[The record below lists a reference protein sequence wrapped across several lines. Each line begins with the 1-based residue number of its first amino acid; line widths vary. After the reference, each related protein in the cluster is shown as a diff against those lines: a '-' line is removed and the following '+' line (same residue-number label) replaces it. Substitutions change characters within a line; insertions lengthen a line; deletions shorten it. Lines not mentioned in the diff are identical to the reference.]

1 MRRIQLALQRL
12 GYYKDKVDG
21 VVGQDTLAAIRR
33 FQHELR
39 TDMTGRLTKAQADR
53 LLAAGS

>member
-33 FQHELR
+33 FQH
-39 TDMTGRLTKAQADR
+39 
-53 LLAAGS
+53 